1 MGDAPKSHG
10 KWWSTINHQIWGYDT
25 LFSAKPC
32 WLFGRNLWNTKANI
46 TQTHM
51 HSQWEP
57 FGFASN
63 CVRIKLDLSIQ
74 IYKSPQI
81 KSSNSAGKVTL
92 SRQPA
97 STHSFCSSLCHQK
110 ENQQFSGLNLFWS
123 LSAFLK
129 HLLSQTKKY
138 LDLTLHFRS
147 SCSSPC
153 FPIFTKSTPVA
164 WRCAK
169 EHVLRQVLGHISQ
182 ALGV

>member
-1 MGDAPKSHG
+1 MGDAPKSQG

-32 WLFGRNLWNTKANI
+32 WLFGRNVWNTKANI

-51 HSQWEP
+51 HSQWEQ

-92 SRQPA
+92 SRPQPILFA
-97 STHSFCSSLCHQK
+97 HPFAIKRKTS
-110 ENQQFSGLNLFWS
+110 NFSGLNLFWS

-138 LDLTLHFRS
+138 LDLTLHFMS
-147 SCSSPC
+147 SCSSSC
-153 FPIFTKSTPVA
+153 LPIFTKYTPVA
-164 WRCAK
+164 PWRCAK